1 VAKKEAMR
9 RFFSTILII
18 ILTAVPCPA
27 AQLSVKLTG
36 HVCDTD
42 DGAPIANARI
52 ALKAAAYLV
61 QTDDFGNF
69 SFENIPS
76 GQYTLTVSASGYDD
90 YVLDNVEIVVD
101 ITRRLNIQ
109 LTKKSYPIEGIT
121 VEGRRV
127 SFSGDRVA
135 VIEKE
140 QIKTARVRNLS
151 ELLETVD
158 GVYVQKTGTAAGPAQ
173 VKIRGGASKHVLVLV
188 DGQKINPSGSGV
200 ADLNSIPLE
209 MVERLEIHKGGAS
222 AEFGPD
228 ALAGVI
234 NIITRPHRIM
244 PRFSIEGEKK
254 WGAWKTEIN
263 SLTLAN
269 PYRWQKLSTKF
280 AYSSKK
286 SNGDFDFDYVQ
297 PDTVISGTRINS
309 DIATSNYFSTGLYQP
324 SEKIK
329 LSYSGQLYYSE
340 TGLPGRPAN
349 QDVSARLTDN
359 RKLFTLGL
367 NYDGSSSN
375 SLQLQFGFSRFT
387 QHYQD
392 RDSTRVTLDS
402 RYVNDLFN
410 LSYRHYLQLRSGNFF
425 RFGAE
430 LRRDILYHDDF
441 VNAMYS
447 MGETVRDGWGVFV
460 ADEQK
465 FDIPA
470 AVLFD
475 ELSLA
480 AALRYDKART
490 YKDSTSWQDTTTSH
504 SVAAWS
510 PKVGL
515 ALAGKSGRLDYV
527 TRASYGRSFRLPA
540 INSLFWKGDTRS
552 GGNPGLRPEKAEHR
566 EAGAEING
574 SIKPVNFTGGITFF
588 RSDITD
594 LITWV
599 QGFGGVWRPE
609 NLDKTQIT
617 GHEEFFEFG
626 LFDRLF
632 SFNYRNTVTDA
643 LNKVAGHNDYDKQLV
658 FSPHYITTLSARFE
672 YKGLDASYSVRLV
685 DKTYILKANTKY
697 YDSYR
702 LDDIHLGISKSLNG
716 HWLVGLDLSVYNL
729 RDEDYV
735 LLTHYPMPGREWNVG
750 LKISYGDLKKDKY
763 L

>member
-1 VAKKEAMR
+1 MR
-9 RFFSTILII
+9 RFFSAILFI
-18 ILTAVPCPA
+18 ILSAVPCPA
-27 AQLSVKLTG
+27 AQPSVKLTG
-36 HVCDTD
+36 TVYDTD
-42 DGAPIANARI
+42 NGAPIADAQI
-52 ALKAAAYLV
+52 ALKAAAYIL
-61 QTDDFGNF
+61 QTDEFGNF
-69 SFENIPS
+69 SFENIPP

-90 YVLDNVEIVVD
+90 YNLDNVEIVVD
-101 ITRRLNIQ
+101 ITRRLNIR
-109 LTKKSYPIEGIT
+109 LAKKSYPIEGIT

-140 QIKTARVRNLS
+140 QINTSRARNLS
-151 ELLETVD
+151 DLLETVD
-158 GVYVQKTGTAAGPAQ
+158 GVYIQKTGTAAGPAQ

-234 NIITRPHRIM
+234 NIITRPRRIM

-254 WGAWKTEIN
+254 WGPWKTEIN

-269 PYRWQKLSTKF
+269 PYRWQKLSTRF

-286 SNGDFDFDYVQ
+286 SNGDFDFAYVQ
-297 PDTVISGTRINS
+297 PDTVINGTRINS
-309 DIATSNYFSTGLYQP
+309 DIETSNYFSTGLYQP
-324 SEKIK
+324 SKKLK
-329 LSYSGQLYYSE
+329 LSWSGQLYYSE

-349 QDVSARLTDN
+349 PAVSARLNDN
-359 RKLFTLGL
+359 RKLFTIGL
-367 NYDGSSSN
+367 NYDRSSTN
-375 SLQLQFGFSRFT
+375 SQQLQFGFSRFT
-387 QHYQD
+387 QHYRD
-392 RDSTRVTLDS
+392 NDSTRVTLDS

-410 LSYRHYLQLRSGNFF
+410 LSYRHYLRLRPGNFV

-430 LRRDILYHDDF
+430 LKRDILYHDDF

-447 MGETVRDGWGVFV
+447 MGKTVRDGWGVFI

-465 FDIPA
+465 VDIPT
-470 AVLFD
+470 AVIFD
-475 ELSLA
+475 ELSVD
-480 AALRYDKART
+480 AALRFDNART

-504 SVAAWS
+504 TAEAWS

-515 ALAGKSGRLDYV
+515 ALAGKTERFDYV
-527 TRASYGRSFRLPA
+527 ARVSWGKSFRLPA

-566 EAGAEING
+566 EAGAELNG
-574 SIKPVNFTGGITFF
+574 SFKPVNISGGITFF
-588 RSDITD
+588 HSDITD

-609 NLDKTQIT
+609 NLEKAQIT
-617 GHEEFFEFG
+617 GHEEFIEID
-626 LFDRLF
+626 LFDRLL
-632 SFNYRNTVTDA
+632 SFNYRNTITDA
-643 LNKVAGHNDYDKQLV
+643 LNKVDGHNDFDKQLV
-658 FSPHYITTLSARFE
+658 FSPHYVTTLSARLE

-702 LDDIHLGISKSLNG
+702 LDDLRLGISKSING
-716 HWLVGLDLSVYNL
+716 HWIAGLDFSVYNL
-729 RDEDYV
+729 RDEDFV

-750 LKISYGDLKKDKY
+750 LKISYGDLKKD
-763 L
+763 